1 MQTFNEVTER
11 DTASKID
18 AFIGTCLMSV
28 TYMHS
33 AHFATGSYSQHK
45 AFEGFYEDMQDLVDK
60 FTEIHIGITGRYKPV
75 LKTENV
81 LDTVAYLRKIAD
93 EANEI
98 YDSVDSSLKNVL
110 DEIKGLCYQTIYK
123 LTKLS

>member
-1 MQTFNEVTER
+1 MQTFNEVVDR
-11 DTASKID
+11 DNASKID
-18 AFIGTCLMSV
+18 AFIGRCLMSV

-45 AFEGFYEDMQDLVDK
+45 AYEGFYEDMQDLVDK

-75 LKTENV
+75 LKVENM
-81 LDTVAYLRKIAD
+81 LDTVAYLRKIVT
-93 EANEI
+93 EAEEI
-98 YDSVDSSLKNVL
+98 YDSVDSSLKNIL
-110 DEIKGLCYQTIYK
+110 DEIKGLCYHTIYK

>member
-1 MQTFNEVTER
+1 MQTFNEITER
-11 DTASKID
+11 DTMSKID

-45 AFEGFYEDMQDLVDK
+45 AYEGFYEDMQDLVDK

-75 LKTENV
+75 LKVENA
-81 LDTVAYLRKIAD
+81 LDTVAYLRKIAT
-93 EANEI
+93 EAEEI
-98 YDSVDSSLKNVL
+98 YDAVDSSLKNIL